1 MTVMTGITRKT
12 ADDQG
17 NEITK
22 MTRVSG
28 MTGMNRMTRMT
39 TTATM
44 TTLFFVQKYK
54 NWIVC
59 PADSW
64 KASCG
69 RQDKYMSNRTI

>member
-1 MTVMTGITRKT
+1 
-12 ADDQG
+12 
-17 NEITK
+17 

-28 MTGMNRMTRMT
+28 MTGMNRKIGMIT
-39 TTATM
+39 TTTTTT

-64 KASCG
+64 KASRG
-69 RQDKYMSNRTI
+69 RQDKYMSNATI

>member
-1 MTVMTGITRKT
+1 
-12 ADDQG
+12 
-17 NEITK
+17 

-28 MTGMNRMTRMT
+28 MTGMNRMTKMT
-39 TTATM
+39 TTTTT

-64 KASCG
+64 KASHG
-69 RQDKYMSNRTI
+69 RQDKYMSNTPI

>member
-12 ADDQG
+12 VNDQD

-28 MTGMNRMTRMT
+28 TTGMNRMTRTT
-39 TTATM
+39 TTATT